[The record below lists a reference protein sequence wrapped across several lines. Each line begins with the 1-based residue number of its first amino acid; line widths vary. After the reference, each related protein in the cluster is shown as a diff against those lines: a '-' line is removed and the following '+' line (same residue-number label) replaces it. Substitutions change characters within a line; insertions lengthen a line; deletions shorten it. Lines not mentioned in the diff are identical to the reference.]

1 MQCKCK
7 IQNENFSL
15 NSSWE
20 RKLLI
25 PDKVHQYLL
34 HYIYSPRIK
43 KQNCRQTEQSSKKK
57 TFLRDTREEEN
68 GWSHEAERLLERAD
82 RKLNRAGAFSKEGSF
97 PAPKYVT
104 FLMNPCGQERKR
116 GVERGWPFY
125 SAIHLVPQK
134 RRDSSRVKRKYF
146 SRRHALETIQRIL
159 VALPSF
165 LPSFYFLF
173 VLFWDASRIVRR
185 DSGDK
190 AFDRI
195 DTPLECIF
203 FFRTLYTFTSA
214 ICTIFSL
221 TRTRR
226 ILLSLFSFFF
236 RQVVRAY
243 VVWIVIYNA
252 LHFIN

>member
-1 MQCKCK
+1 MK
-7 IQNENFSL
+7 NFSL

-20 RKLLI
+20 GKLLI
-25 PDKVHQYLL
+25 SDKVHQYLL
-34 HYIYSPRIK
+34 HYIYSSRIK

-82 RKLNRAGAFSKEGSF
+82 RKLNRAGAFSKEGWF

-159 VALPSF
+159 VALPSSP
-165 LPSFYFLF
+165 PSFHVLF

-190 AFDRI
+190 AEAFDRI
-195 DTPLECIF
+195 DTPLECMF
-203 FFRTLYTFTSA
+203 LLRTLYTFTSA
-214 ICTIFSL
+214 ICTIFSVK
-221 TRTRR
+221 RTRC
-226 ILLSLFSFFF
+226 ILLLLFSFFLDELLELTKIII
-236 RQVVRAY
+236 
-243 VVWIVIYNA
+243 IVNK
-252 LHFIN
+252 